1 MLQAILSLPILL
13 IHFIITSP
21 GEDAS
26 RQVNVNW
33 HSSEPGAYLQLVK
46 VSGNKNTATGL
57 LEADTDGNSWG
68 FPDSETIAVK
78 AEEKLWSYPKGD
90 SLFQQQ
96 RYVCSVSL
104 DNLEPGTDYRYR
116 IIAGKDTSEVCS
128 FTTASGARKWN
139 FLAYA
144 DFQHAFNEQAHRIIA
159 KGLELSANL
168 NEGTSKDRAGRI
180 APLVICS
187 GDMIDTGAN
196 EESWRWIL
204 GTPFFHKFIYAS
216 APGDHEFWGVK
227 PAGEKHIP
235 QMETPATYNA
245 IFNNPKNGVEV
256 YKNSNYYFYYNNVL
270 FVALTLGDSNTFLC
284 GNFILE
290 AEWFRKTIL
299 PLKGTYDYLV
309 VFGHKSV
316 FGSYKEDR
324 GVRKYL
330 SPIWYPVFTEAG
342 VDLVVSGHDHMY
354 SRTYPL
360 ENDCVSSTGDGTYY
374 LDLGSSGNKYREP
387 DEGLYSDGLHAKVLN
402 LKAEPQTLGASVSVN
417 KRKMEVRV
425 FNLNGETVDSF
436 TIPRKR
442 R

>member
-1 MLQAILSLPILL
+1 MIQTILALPILL
-13 IHFIITSP
+13 IHFIVTNP

-26 RQVNVNW
+26 RQINVNW
-33 HSSEPGAYLQLVK
+33 HCSEPG
-46 VSGNKNTATGL
+46 SCML
-57 LEADTDGNSWG
+57 LMKDY
-68 FPDSETIAVK
+68 ETIAVK

-104 DNLEPGTDYRYR
+104 DNLEPGTDYSYR
-116 IIAGKDTSEVCS
+116 IAAGKDTSDVRS
-128 FTTASGARKWN
+128 FTTASGSRSWN
-139 FLAYA
+139 FLAFA
-144 DFQHAFNEQAHRIIA
+144 DFQHAFNEQAHKIIA
-159 KGLELSANL
+159 KGMEFSAGL
-168 NEGTSKDRAGRI
+168 NAGTGSGRTKAGKAVSGSQAES

-187 GDMIDTGAN
+187 GDMIDTAAN

-204 GTPFFHKFIYAS
+204 GTPLFGRFIYAA
-216 APGDHEFWGVK
+216 APGDHEFWGIR
-227 PAGEKHIP
+227 PEGEKHIP

-245 IFNNPKNGVEV
+245 IFNNPKNGVEA
-256 YKNSNYYFYYNNVL
+256 YRNSNYYFYYNNVL

-360 ENDCVSSTGDGTYY
+360 ENDSVSSTGDGTFY

-402 LKAEPQTLGASVSVN
+402 LKAEPQTLGASVSVDR
-417 KRKMEVRV
+417 KRMEVRV
-425 FNLNGETVDSF
+425 FNLNGEVVDSF
-436 TIPRKR
+436 VVPRKR
-442 R
+442 

>member
-1 MLQAILSLPILL
+1 MIHTILALPVLL
-13 IHFIITSP
+13 IHFIVTNP

-26 RQVNVNW
+26 RQINVNW
-33 HSSEPGAYLQLVK
+33 HCSEQG
-46 VSGNKNTATGL
+46 SCML
-57 LEADTDGNSWG
+57 LMK
-68 FPDSETIAVK
+68 DSETIAVK

-104 DNLEPGTDYRYR
+104 DNLEPGTDYSYR
-116 IIAGKDTSEVCS
+116 IVAGKDTSDVRS
-128 FTTASGARKWN
+128 FTTASGTRTWN
-139 FLAYA
+139 FLAFA
-144 DFQHAFNEQAHRIIA
+144 DFQHAFNEQAHKIIA
-159 KGLELSANL
+159 KGLEFSAAPD
-168 NEGTSKDRAGRI
+168 GKTAGKS

-204 GTPFFHKFIYAS
+204 GTPLFGRFIYAA

-256 YKNSNYYFYYNNVL
+256 YRNSNYYFYYNKML

-360 ENDCVSSTGDGTYY
+360 KYDTVSSTGDGTFY

-402 LKAEPQTLGASVSVN
+402 LKAEPQTLGASVSVDR
-417 KRKMEVRV
+417 KRMEVRV
-425 FNLNGETVDSF
+425 FNLDGEVVDSF
-436 TIPRKR
+436 VVPRKR
-442 R
+442 